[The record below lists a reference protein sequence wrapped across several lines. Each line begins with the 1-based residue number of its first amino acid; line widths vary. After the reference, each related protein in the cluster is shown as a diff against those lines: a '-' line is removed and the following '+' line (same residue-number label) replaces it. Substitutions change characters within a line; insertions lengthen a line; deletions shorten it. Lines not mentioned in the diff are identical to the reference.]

1 MAGDFKKIG
10 IDVVIGG
17 VAGTVDQ
24 FVQYW
29 DDKRA
34 VDYMATNPGKT
45 LSFWAQFGTYLN
57 FLAPAALVGAEAMGW
72 MPSNGDMA
80 TRLNT
85 IAGSLAGRKAT
96 HRFAKGMSPTV
107 PPAPYTQFRRSDAAR
122 AEVARAEAARRAAA
136 TRTYDKEAESASLI

>member
-1 MAGDFKKIG
+1 VVGDFKKIG
-10 IDVVIGG
+10 VDVVLGG
-17 VAGTVDQ
+17 AAGAVDQ

-34 VDYMATNPGKT
+34 ADYAVANPGKSM
-45 LSFWAQFGTYLN
+45 SFWSQFGTYLN

-72 MPSNGDMA
+72 MPSSGDMA

-96 HRFAKGMSPTV
+96 HRFAKTMSPTL
-107 PPAPYTQFRRSDAAR
+107 PPAPYTQYRRIAAR
-122 AEVARAEAARRAAA
+122 DQAAAAAARAAA
-136 TRTYDKEAESASLI
+136 TRTLNEEFAGAGIV